1 MILKEKIKKLLE
13 IKPQLRNSDK
23 ELLLEIFR
31 IKGVGL
37 TQEQEKMIKD
47 LPAFESITRAR
58 RKAQEEYEKLQAV
71 EVVRQARQVKETEYR
86 SEYSN
91 QEKFNYNE
99 A

>member
-1 MILKEKIKKLLE
+1 MTIEEKIKKLLE
-13 IKPQLRNSDK
+13 LKPQLRNSDK
-23 ELLLEIFR
+23 ELLLEVFR

-58 RKAQEEYEKLQAV
+58 RKAQENDDNVQAIEKIRQ
-71 EVVRQARQVKETEYR
+71 ERQAKEAEYR

-91 QEKFNYNE
+91 QSKFNYQ
-99 A
+99 

>member
-1 MILKEKIKKLLE
+1 MTIEEKIKKLLE
-13 IKPQLRNSDK
+13 WKPQLRNSDK
-23 ELLLEIFR
+23 ELLLEVFR

-58 RKAQEEYEKLQAV
+58 RKAQENDDNVQAI
-71 EVVRQARQVKETEYR
+71 EEIRQERQVKETEYR

-91 QEKFNYNE
+91 QSKFNYQ
-99 A
+99 

>member
-1 MILKEKIKKLLE
+1 MTLKQKIKELLQRYP
-13 IKPQLRNSDK
+13 KLRNSDK
-23 ELLLEIFR
+23 ELILEIFK

-37 TQEQEKMIKD
+37 TEKQEKMIRD

-71 EVVRQARQVKETEYR
+71 EVIKQAKQVKETEYR

-91 QEKFNYNE
+91 QSKFNYQ
-99 A
+99 